1 MKTKKLM
8 NIMLAAA
15 VTVSM
20 TMTTAGAAKLPTDPL
35 GGKPPAGSKVSV
47 KDLDYQVKYQR
58 AFEAVLW
65 STPAVGMYAY
75 WHAAADWDAGSN
87 TIIAWSKP
95 ATPYLEGVTGNNQ
108 TPYILSQ
115 TDLSKGPVVLE
126 VPAAT
131 DKATLYG
138 QVVDHW
144 QISIADVGPSGL
156 DKGKGGKILFTPPDY
171 KGKVPAGYMEVK
183 SPSYRITF
191 AFRSI
196 KSPKGTTA
204 DAYAYSKSLKMYYL
218 SELPNPKP
226 TKFVDPAAEEK
237 RWAALPHFDERWFED
252 LHAIF
257 SLENARSTDTYM
269 MGMLES
275 LGIEKGKPFKP
286 DAKTKKAM
294 RHAVTDAYYYMQE
307 KFMGMRESIAWWPDR
322 NWADSMYVDQDRGFR
337 FEKHDATHQS
347 MQIDKRGIHYFYG
360 IYWPNKLSKQPAT
373 QYLMA
378 MGDKDGNELQAGK
391 TYKLKVPKDMPVKQ
405 FWSLIVY
412 DMETYAFIYSP
423 EMRPGLS
430 SLDDSDTMKKDADG
444 GVTLYFGP
452 KAPKG
457 LESNWIPTSGKKPFP
472 VMRFYGGTREFWD
485 KSWKM
490 PDVELVN

>member
-1 MKTKKLM
+1 MKTKHRLE
-8 NIMLAAA
+8 
-15 VTVSM
+15 
-20 TMTTAGAAKLPTDPL
+20 TTALRALVIVLLMPCIAISASLPTDPL
-35 GGKPPAGSKVSV
+35 GGKPPAGSKQSV

-65 STPAVGMYAY
+65 SMPAVGMYAY
-75 WHAAADWDAGSN
+75 WHAAADWDAGPN

-156 DKGKGGKILFTPPDY
+156 DKGRGGNILFTPPGY

-196 KSPKGTTA
+196 KSASGTTE
-204 DAYAYSKSLKMYYL
+204 DAYAYSKTIKMYYF
-218 SELPNPKP
+218 SELPNPAP
-226 TKFVDPAAEEK
+226 TKFVDPAGTGK

-252 LHAIF
+252 LYAIF
-257 SLENARSTDTYM
+257 SVENAKPTDTYM

-275 LGIEKGKPFKP
+275 LGIEKGKPYQP

-294 RHAVTDAYYYMQE
+294 RQAVADAYFYMQE
-307 KFMGMRESIAWWPDR
+307 KFMEMRTSIAWWPDR
-322 NWADSMYVDQDRGFR
+322 NWADSMYTDQDRGFR
-337 FEKHDATHQS
+337 FEKHDDTHHS
-347 MQIDKRGIHYFYG
+347 MQIDPRAVHYFYG

-378 MGDKDGNELQAGK
+378 MADKDGNELQAGK
-391 TYKLKVPKDMPVKQ
+391 SYKLTVPKDVPVKQ

-412 DMETYAFIYSP
+412 DMETYSFIYSP
-423 EMRPGLS
+423 QMRPGLS
-430 SLDDSDTMKKDADG
+430 TFDMANMKKNEDG
-444 GVTLYFGP
+444 GVTIYFGP
-452 KAPKG
+452 KAPPG
-457 LESNWIPTSGKKPFP
+457 LESNWIPTAGKKPFP
-472 VMRFYGGTREFWD
+472 IMRFYGGTEAFWD

-490 PDVELVN
+490 PDVELVK

>member
-1 MKTKKLM
+1 MFKE
-8 NIMLAAA
+8 
-15 VTVSM
+15 SS
-20 TMTTAGAAKLPTDPL
+20 KLPTDPL
-35 GGKPPAGSKVSV
+35 GGKPPAGSKPSIE
-47 KDLDYQVKYQR
+47 DMNYQVKYQR

-65 STPAVGMYAY
+65 SMPAVGMYAY
-75 WHAAADWDAGSN
+75 WHAAADWDAGPN
-87 TIIAWSKP
+87 TIIAWSEP

-131 DKATLYG
+131 EKATLYG

-144 QISIADVGPSGL
+144 QLSIADVGPSGV
-156 DKGKGGKILFTPPDY
+156 DQGKGGKILFTPPGYTD
-171 KGKVPAGYMEVK
+171 KIPAGYIEVK

-196 KSPKGTTA
+196 KSTTGTTA
-204 DAYAYSKSLKMYYL
+204 DAYAYSQTTKMYYL
-218 SELPNPKP
+218 SELPSPTP
-226 TKFVDPAAEEK
+226 TKFVNPAGTGK
-237 RWAALPHFDERWFED
+237 RWAALPHFDLRWFED

-257 SLENARSTDTYM
+257 SVENARATDTYM

-275 LGIEKGKPFKP
+275 LGIEKGKAYDP

-294 RHAVTDAYYYMQE
+294 LQAVTDAYFYMQE
-307 KFMGMRESIAWWPDR
+307 KFLAMRSSIAWWPDR
-322 NWADSMYVDQDRGFR
+322 NWADSMYTDQNRGFL
-337 FEKHDATHQS
+337 FEKHDETHNS
-347 MQIDKRGIHYFYG
+347 MQIDPRAVHYFYG
-360 IYWPNKLSKQPAT
+360 IYWPKKLSKQPAT

-378 MGDKDGNELQAGK
+378 MADKDGNVLEAGK
-391 TYKLKVPKDMPVKQ
+391 SYKLTLPKDVPVKQ

-412 DMETYAFIYSP
+412 DLETYSFIYSP
-423 EMRPGLS
+423 LMRPGLS
-430 SLDDSDTMKKDADG
+430 TFDLPNMKKTADG

-452 KAPKG
+452 EAPDG

-472 VMRFYGGTREFWD
+472 VMRFYGGTAEFWD
-485 KSWKM
+485 RSWKM
-490 PDVELVN
+490 ADVELVE

>member
-1 MKTKKLM
+1 MKQTYKIKKNLM
-8 NIMLAAA
+8 LLVAALLIPCI
-15 VTVSM
+15 SM
-20 TMTTAGAAKLPTDPL
+20 AASLPTEPL
-35 GGKPPAGSKVSV
+35 GGKPPSGAKQSV

-65 STPAVGMYAY
+65 SMPAVGMYAW

-87 TIIAWSKP
+87 TIIAFSQP
-95 ATPYLEGVTGNNQ
+95 ATPYFEGVTGNNQ
-108 TPYILSQ
+108 TPYIMSQ

-126 VPAAT
+126 IPAAT

-138 QVVDHW
+138 QVADHW
-144 QISIADVGPSGL
+144 QITIADVGPSGL
-156 DKGKGGKILFTPPDY
+156 DKGKGGKLLLTPPGY
-171 KGKVPAGYMEVK
+171 KGKVPAGYIEVK

-196 KSPKGTTA
+196 QSKTGTKE
-204 DAYAYSKSLKMYYL
+204 DAYAYSKTLKMYYL
-218 SELPNPKP
+218 SELPNPAP
-226 TKFVDPAAEEK
+226 TKFVDPSGK
-237 RWAALPHFDERWFED
+237 RWAALPRFDERWFED

-257 SLENARSTDTYM
+257 SVENARPTDTYM

-275 LGIEKGKPFKP
+275 LGIEKGKPYAP

-294 RHAVTDAYYYMQE
+294 VHAVTDAYFYMQE

-322 NWADSMYVDQDRGFR
+322 SWGNALFTDQNRGFR
-337 FEKHDATHQS
+337 FEKHDDTHQS
-347 MQIDKRGIHYFYG
+347 MQIEPRAIHYFYG
-360 IYWPNKLSKQPAT
+360 IYWPNKLSTQPAT
-373 QYLMA
+373 QYLFA
-378 MGDKDGNELQAGK
+378 LADKDGNELQAGK
-391 TYKLKVPKDMPVKQ
+391 MYKLKVPKDVPVKQ

-412 DMETYAFIYSP
+412 DLETFSFIYSP
-423 EMRPGLS
+423 QMRPGLS
-430 SLDDSDTMKKDADG
+430 SLDDSETMQKNKDG
-444 GVTLYFGP
+444 SITLYFGP

-472 VMRFYGGTREFWD
+472 TMRFYGGTKEFWD

-490 PDVELVN
+490 PDVELVK